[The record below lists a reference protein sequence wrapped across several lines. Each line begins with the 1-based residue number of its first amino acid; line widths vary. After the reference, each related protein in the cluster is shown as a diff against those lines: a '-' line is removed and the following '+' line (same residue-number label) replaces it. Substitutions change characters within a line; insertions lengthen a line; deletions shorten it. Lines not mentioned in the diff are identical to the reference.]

1 MVKKICF
8 ETTQQQVATGLM
20 LPIFAGAF
28 YVTPED
34 YRRHRDHQSLPIGQ
48 PHDHHER
55 APMEE
60 GRSTVTVDSGSST
73 ASVNTLSSLFFEGEW
88 PVVGRPDLYITF
100 AGRRK

>member
-1 MVKKICF
+1 MVKKIYF
-8 ETTQQQVATGLM
+8 ETPQQRVATGLV
-20 LPIFAGAF
+20 LPIFAGAL
-28 YVTPED
+28 YITPGEF
-34 YRRHRDHQSLPIGQ
+34 RRHRDQGLPIEQ

-73 ASVNTLSSLFFEGEW
+73 ASVNTFSSLFFEGEW